1 MNTRPKL
8 PAAAVLI
15 PDWWTPEQALAV
27 FELLN
32 DLRDTLWAIH
42 GRQIQDLLQHQKGSI
57 ISDLQ
62 HSEPKSDDQ
71 SF

>member
-1 MNTRPKL
+1 MTTRPT
-8 PAAAVLI
+8 PSAAVVLI
-15 PDWWTPEQALAV
+15 SDWWTPEQALAV

-32 DLRDTLWAIH
+32 ELRDALWAIH
-42 GRQIQDLLQHQKGSI
+42 GDRIQDLLQQEQGSI

-62 HSEPKSDDQ
+62 HSEPNPDNQ